1 MSLTKKDFIA
11 IGTILKQ
18 IKSLKVKDINLFI
31 QYFKAKNPKFDEV
44 KFKEYLL
51 K

>member
-18 IKSLKVKDINLFI
+18 IEGLKVKDINLFI
-31 QYFKAKNPKFDEV
+31 QYFKTTNKNFDED
-44 KFKEYLL
+44 KFKEFLL

>member
-11 IGTILKQ
+11 IGIILKQ
-18 IKSLKVKDINLFI
+18 IECLKESDINLFI
-31 QYFKAKNPKFDEV
+31 GYFKTKNPDFDEV
-44 KFKEYLL
+44 KFKEFLL